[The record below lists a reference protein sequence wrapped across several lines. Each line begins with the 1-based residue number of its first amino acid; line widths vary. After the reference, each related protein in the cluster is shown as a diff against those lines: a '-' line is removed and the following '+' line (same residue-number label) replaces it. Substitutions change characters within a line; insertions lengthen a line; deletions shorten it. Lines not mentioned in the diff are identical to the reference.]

1 MTATTKR
8 RSAGTSSTRLAK
20 LSPSRASN
28 WLARPRLDQLLDEAT
43 RAGATW
49 IAAEPGAG
57 KSTLAAAWGSTR
69 SGRLLWYRADEADA
83 DPGVAFDAF
92 TALARST
99 RRAGMLPIY
108 RGRDV
113 EKLDVFSRTFFRA
126 FFDLVPAG
134 TTLVLDD
141 AHAAA
146 GTDFDTLLAA
156 VVREAPAD
164 VALLIA
170 SRKDPDGALLED
182 VARGT
187 LRILDSGA
195 LAFTADEAAKLLAR
209 SVDRATALNLHA
221 RTNGWAAGML
231 LLAHGGTEA
240 MSLGSE
246 ARDRTLAYFD
256 RAVLGRLDE
265 ADLRTLA
272 AASLLPEVDVDAL
285 REMGASDGAEALL
298 ERLRASHAF
307 VSRLERQPRSWRLH
321 DLLRD
326 ALGRRFGT
334 IGESRWRDEVRN
346 AAARIAERRGLVRE
360 AVRLHLDAGDPL
372 AARAIAERCAR
383 ELVKA
388 QRLAELDAIAL
399 ALGEALVRE
408 SVPLQIAL
416 GESAWQRNDAHRAVA
431 GFERAMTLLGEDV
444 PSGAGLVVAASALGA
459 ILEGWQDFA
468 GSKPWAGRLAHQFG
482 ARTQIVDPNERL
494 RVDAVCVRAANMLGD
509 AQLGDERELF
519 ARILDALRDGAT
531 ELQPDEAL
539 AAAGV
544 LLETAG
550 YRLNDEI
557 LFRDAV
563 HASVPWLRKA
573 SASPMSVAGWLT
585 SFALLGRRW
594 PVAGAKLPAATPT
607 ECLEL
612 AARMAAECGGQS
624 IAFSADLFLVN
635 QAVADNDR
643 EAARK
648 RLDALHEIAD
658 PGHPTQ
664 TVNVL
669 AAEAAVLALSGDW
682 SRAQTV
688 NAQALDLAQRHDFAL
703 SDLWTLVIFR
713 ERIEIGSGDA
723 ARARQALLDESERH
737 PQRSL
742 YREMSLI
749 LADVASAA
757 QALRSNGGIP
767 PELTRRIVERAREH
781 AWPGFATLLAP
792 IAARLCSDALRMGIE
807 VEFVR
812 HVIRERHVPAP
823 DAYEPD
829 WPWPIRIRALGGLRV
844 DANDVPI
851 QFGPKA
857 PRRPLELLKLLVA
870 RGPGAIDMATVFDA
884 LWPDAEGA
892 EARGAFDMAVLRL
905 RKLLGRDDALRL
917 DGGRVGFDPACVW
930 VDAFAF
936 QHGAVDDYPG
946 PLFGDNV
953 VAPWWAAA
961 RERLHQRFL
970 RRAQDR
976 GVAFEQRGEFEQ
988 ALALYEAALTQDP
1001 LAENLYRG
1009 AIRCHLAAD
1018 RAADALRV
1026 YRRCRDQLSIV
1037 LGVAP
1042 SNGTADLVASIPRR

>member
-1 MTATTKR
+1 MP
-8 RSAGTSSTRLAK
+8 SPRLAK
-20 LSPSRASN
+20 LSPPRASN
-28 WLARPRLDQLLDEAT
+28 WLARSRLNGLLDEAT
-43 RAGATW
+43 GAAAAW
-49 IAAEPGAG
+49 IAGEPGAG
-57 KSTLAAAWGSTR
+57 KSTLAAAWASMR
-69 SGRLLWYRADEADA
+69 SGRVLWYRVDGADA
-83 DPGVAFDAF
+83 DPGVAFGYF

-99 RRAGMLPIY
+99 RRGARLPIY

-126 FFDLVPAG
+126 FFDVVPAA

-146 GTDFDTLLAA
+146 GTDFDTLLGA

-170 SRKDPDGALLED
+170 SRKDPDGPLLED

-187 LRILDSGA
+187 LRIVDSGA
-195 LAFTADEAAKLLAR
+195 LAFTVDEATKLFAR
-209 SVDRATALNLHA
+209 SVDAATARELQA

-231 LLAHGGTEA
+231 LLAHAGTQA
-240 MSLGSE
+240 VKLHSD
-246 ARDRTLAYFD
+246 ARDRVLSYFD
-256 RAVLGRLDE
+256 GAVLANLDDGE
-265 ADLRTLA
+265 LRILA
-272 AASLLPEVDVDAL
+272 AASLLPEIDVEAL
-285 REMGASDGAEALL
+285 RELGVDEGAEALL

-307 VSRLERQPRSWRLH
+307 VARLERQPRSWRLH

-326 ALGRRFGT
+326 ALGRRFGS
-334 IGESRWRDEVRN
+334 IGDSAWREDARN
-346 AAARIAERRGLVRE
+346 AAARVAARRGLVRE
-360 AVRLHLDAGDPL
+360 AVQLHLDAVDV
-372 AARAIAERCAR
+372 AAATAVAERFAR
-383 ELVKA
+383 ELVKD
-388 QRLAELDAIAL
+388 QRLAELDAITAM
-399 ALGEALVRE
+399 LGTAVVRE
-408 SVPLQIAL
+408 SVSLQIAL
-416 GESAWQRNDAHRAVA
+416 GESGWHRNDAHGAVA
-431 GFERAMTLLGEDV
+431 GFEGAMTLLGEDV
-444 PSGAGLVVAASALGA
+444 PSAAALVVAASALGA
-459 ILEGWQDFA
+459 ILEGWQDYA
-468 GSKPWAGRLAHQFG
+468 GSAAWVERLARQLP
-482 ARTQIVDPNERL
+482 ARPQIVDPNERL
-494 RVDAVCVRAANMLGD
+494 RVDAVCVRAANMLGESR
-509 AQLGDERELF
+509 LGDERELI
-519 ARILDALRDGAT
+519 ARILDALRDAGSG
-531 ELQPDEAL
+531 LSPDEAL

-544 LLETAG
+544 LVEAAG
-550 YRLNDEI
+550 YRLNDEH

-563 HASVPWLRKA
+563 HASVPWLRKPG
-573 SASPMSVAGWLT
+573 ASPMSIAGWLT
-585 SFALLGRRW
+585 AYALLGRRW
-594 PVAGAKLPAATPT
+594 PVAGAKLPAATT
-607 ECLEL
+607 RECLEL

-624 IAFSADLFLVN
+624 IAFTAALFLIN
-635 QAVADNDR
+635 QSVADNDR

-648 RLDALHEIAD
+648 RLDALREIAD
-658 PGHPTQ
+658 PGHSTQ
-664 TVNVL
+664 MVNVL
-669 AAEAAVLALSGDW
+669 AAEAAVLGLSGDW
-682 SRAQTV
+682 SGAQTV
-688 NAQALDLAQRHDFAL
+688 NAQALDLALRHDFPV
-703 SDLWTLVIFR
+703 SDRWTLVMLR
-713 ERIEIGSGDA
+713 ERFRIASGDA
-723 ARARQALLDESERH
+723 TRAREALLEESERH
-737 PQRSL
+737 PERSL

-757 QALRSNGGIP
+757 QSLRGNGEIP

-812 HVIRERHVPAP
+812 HVIRERHLPAP
-823 DAYEPD
+823 DAHEPA
-829 WPWPIRIRALGGLRV
+829 WPWPIRIHALGGLRV

-857 PRRPLELLKLLVA
+857 PRKPLELLKLLVA

-936 QHGAVDDYPG
+936 QQGAIDDYRG
-946 PLFGDNV
+946 PLFGDDV
-953 VAPWWAAA
+953 VAPWWAGA

-970 RRAQDR
+970 RRTQDR
-976 GVAFEQRGEFEQ
+976 GTALERREDFDQ
-988 ALALYEAALTQDP
+988 ALALYEAALAQDP

-1009 AIRCHLAAD
+1009 AIRCHLAAG

-1026 YRRCRDQLSIV
+1026 FRRCRDQLSIV

-1042 SNGTADLVASIPRR
+1042 SAATADLVASISRR